1 MLLQKLKEDK
11 LEAVRAEDVDR
22 KNAINMIL
30 GELPRLNKTKD
41 EDINDG
47 EIIAIINKLIKSEV
61 TTLEYSNNDPNTSTY
76 IQHLKSYLPK
86 MMTEE
91 EIFVW
96 ILDNLNMDDYDIPMK
111 AMRVI
116 MRDLKGKAD
125 GNLVKKVL
133 TRIHRS

>member
-22 KNAINMIL
+22 KNAINMVL

-133 TRIHRS
+133 SRINKN